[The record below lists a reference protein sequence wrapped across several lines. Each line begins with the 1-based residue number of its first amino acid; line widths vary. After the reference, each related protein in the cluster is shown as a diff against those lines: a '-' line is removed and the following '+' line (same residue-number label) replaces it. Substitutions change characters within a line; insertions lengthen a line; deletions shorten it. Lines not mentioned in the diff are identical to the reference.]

1 MIPRTPLTIVLVYSP
16 GCPHCHTYMPI
27 WKELCKKKNR
37 QANLVSM
44 EATTYDRTPMSKSKP
59 VNGVPSVLFVDSQG
73 QITEAR
79 NIRDKT
85 AMSNVVRSANTENMT
100 EPIHEVANI
109 DLNTETESPMV
120 MSPMSMS
127 PMSMSPMVSS
137 KDSLHPLP
145 GYVVPS
151 QRGGSQR
158 GGNLG
163 GGSQRGGNLGGGSQ
177 RGGNLGGGSQRGGNP
192 WAAFLASA
200 AASAAAS
207 APAAALLGAYSM
219 LPERSSGLP
228 RPLRSRPI
236 RSRPLRSR
244 RSNRRT
250 HKK

>member
-109 DLNTETESPMV
+109 DLTTETESPMSPSPISP
-120 MSPMSMS
+120 SPMS
-127 PMSMSPMVSS
+127 PIVPS
-137 KDSLHPLP
+137 KGSLHPLP

-158 GGNLG
+158 GGN
-163 GGSQRGGNLGGGSQ
+163 
-177 RGGNLGGGSQRGGNP
+177 P

-200 AASAAAS
+200 AAAS

-228 RPLRSRPI
+228 RPLGSRP
-236 RSRPLRSR
+236 RG
-244 RSNRRT
+244 SNRRT

>member
-1 MIPRTPLTIVLVYSP
+1 
-16 GCPHCHTYMPI
+16 MPI

-100 EPIHEVANI
+100 EPIQEVANI
-109 DLNTETESPMV
+109 DLNTETAEAKGPMV
-120 MSPMSMS
+120 MNPMSMS
-127 PMSMSPMVSS
+127 SIAPR

-151 QRGGSQR
+151 A
-158 GGNLG
+158 
-163 GGSQRGGNLGGGSQ
+163 GGSQ

-192 WAAFLASA
+192 WAAFLAT
-200 AASAAAS
+200 AAAS

-228 RPLRSRPI
+228 RPI
-236 RSRPLRSR
+236 RSR

>member
-85 AMSNVVRSANTENMT
+85 AMSNVVLSANTENMT
-100 EPIHEVANI
+100 EPIQEVANI
-109 DLNTETESPMV
+109 DLNTETAEAKGPMV

-127 PMSMSPMVSS
+127 TSPMVSS

-158 GGNLG
+158 GGN
-163 GGSQRGGNLGGGSQ
+163 
-177 RGGNLGGGSQRGGNP
+177 P
-192 WAAFLASA
+192 WAAFL
-200 AASAAAS
+200 ASAAAS

-228 RPLRSRPI
+228 RPLRSRP
-236 RSRPLRSR
+236 LRSR
-244 RSNRRT
+244 GSNRRT

>member
-163 GGSQRGGNLGGGSQ
+163 GGSQRGGN
-177 RGGNLGGGSQRGGNP
+177 P

>member
-100 EPIHEVANI
+100 EPIQEVANI
-109 DLNTETESPMV
+109 DLNTETAEAKGPMV

-127 PMSMSPMVSS
+127 PSPIVPR

-151 QRGGSQR
+151 Q
-158 GGNLG
+158 
-163 GGSQRGGNLGGGSQ
+163 GGGSQ

-192 WAAFLASA
+192 WAAFLAT
-200 AASAAAS
+200 AAAS

-228 RPLRSRPI
+228 RPI

>member
-1 MIPRTPLTIVLVYSP
+1 MVSNRRTRKGRGRSSQPQVMHMTDPSQFKKLLAMIPRTPLTIVLVYSP

-44 EATTYDRTPMSKSKP
+44 EATTYDRTPMSKSKS

-100 EPIHEVANI
+100 EPIQEVANI
-109 DLNTETESPMV
+109 DLSSETAEAKGPMV
-120 MSPMSMS
+120 MNPMSMS
-127 PMSMSPMVSS
+127 PSPIVPR

-145 GYVVPS
+145 GYVVP
-151 QRGGSQR
+151 
-158 GGNLG
+158 
-163 GGSQRGGNLGGGSQ
+163 SQ

-192 WAAFLASA
+192 WAAFLAT
-200 AASAAAS
+200 AAAS

-228 RPLRSRPI
+228 RPLRSR
-236 RSRPLRSR
+236 S
-244 RSNRRT
+244 SNRRT